1 MKYNLGSLI
10 VGLLFAIGLGVSG
23 ILQPA
28 NIVGFLD
35 VFGKWN
41 PTLLFTMAGAVG
53 IHFITYKLIRR
64 RKTPL
69 FSKDWFIPTRR
80 EITPALV
87 IGSIIFGIG
96 WGLGGYCPTVSVT
109 SLASFETRP
118 LIVFGSII
126 FGMLL
131 FNFLERKLNLK
142 SKLES

>member
-1 MKYNLGSLI
+1 MKYNVGALI

-53 IHFITYKLIRR
+53 IHFITYRLIRK
-64 RKTPL
+64 RKTPM
-69 FSKDWFIPTRR
+69 FSKDWFVPTRQ

-87 IGSIIFGIG
+87 IGSTVFGIG

-109 SLASFETRP
+109 SLASFELRP
-118 LIVFGSII
+118 LIVFLSVIL
-126 FGMLL
+126 GMLL
-131 FNFLERKLNLK
+131 FKFMDKKMNLK
-142 SKLES
+142 TKLE

>member
-1 MKYNLGSLI
+1 MKYNLGALV
-10 VGLLFAIGLGVSG
+10 VGLLFAIGLGISG

-28 NIVGFLD
+28 NILGFLD

-53 IHFITYKLIRR
+53 IHIITYRWIRK
-64 RKTPL
+64 RKTPM
-69 FSKDWFIPTRR
+69 FSKEWFIPNRQ

-126 FGMLL
+126 LGMILFYLL
-131 FNFLERKLNLK
+131 DKKVNIK
-142 SKLES
+142 SKLE

>member
-1 MKYNLGSLI
+1 MKYNIGALI

-28 NIVGFLD
+28 NIIGFLD

-41 PTLLFTMAGAVG
+41 PALLFTMAGAVG
-53 IHFITYKLIRR
+53 VHFITYKLIRK
-64 RKTPL
+64 RKTPM
-69 FSKDWFIPTRR
+69 FSKDWFIPTRQ

-87 IGSIIFGIG
+87 IGSLIFGIG

-109 SLASFETRP
+109 SLASFEMRP
-118 LIVFGSII
+118 LVVFVSII

-131 FNFLERKLNLK
+131 FWFLDKKTNLK
-142 SKLES
+142 SKLE

>member
-1 MKYNLGSLI
+1 MKYNIGALI
-10 VGLLFAIGLGVSG
+10 VGLLFAIGLGLSG

-53 IHFITYKLIRR
+53 VHFITYKLIRK
-64 RKTPL
+64 RKTPM
-69 FSKDWFIPTRR
+69 FSKDWFIPTRQ
-80 EITPALV
+80 EITPALI
-87 IGSIIFGIG
+87 IGSLIFGIG

-109 SLASFETRP
+109 TLASFETRP
-118 LIVFGSII
+118 IIVFASII

-131 FNFLERKLNLK
+131 FGFMDKKTHLK
-142 SKLES
+142 SRLE

>member
-1 MKYNLGSLI
+1 MKYNFGSLI

-53 IHFITYKLIRR
+53 IHFITYKWIRK
-64 RKTPL
+64 RKTPM
-69 FSKDWFIPTRR
+69 FSKDWFIPTRQ

-118 LIVFGSII
+118 VIVFASII
-126 FGMLL
+126 LGMLL
-131 FNFLERKLNLK
+131 FYLLDKKLNIK
-142 SKLES
+142 SKLE